1 MTQRRP
7 AITWEAAF
15 LRLLRRAR
23 RHGRPLAGLLC
34 SGGNVAGLR
43 PAFLWMKALT
53 VIELVLVVC
62 LAASPTECRE
72 ERPLTEINSVMSCT
86 TQGQMVAAHWLSRHP
101 AFTLSRWRCE
111 VNLPRQK
118 RI

>member
-1 MTQRRP
+1 
-7 AITWEAAF
+7 
-15 LRLLRRAR
+15 
-23 RHGRPLAGLLC
+23 
-34 SGGNVAGLR
+34 
-43 PAFLWMKALT
+43 MKAST

-72 ERPLTEINSVMSCT
+72 ERPLTEIHSVMGCAS
-86 TQGQMVAAHWLSRHP
+86 QAQMVAAHWVSQHP

-111 VNLPRQK
+111 VNLPQQK